1 MFYSE
6 LLQITKEAG
15 IEIPWLLKDWKFAE
29 ITKMSMISLVIQV
42 LGHQWLHL
50 FVHPDLQLQYK
61 CLK

>member
-15 IEIPWLLKDWKFAE
+15 IEIPWLLKDLKFAE

-42 LGHQWLHL
+42 LGHQ
-50 FVHPDLQLQYK
+50 
-61 CLK
+61 